1 MNTWQLNKAEAYLLS
16 KLNAAGLD
24 CCLIYLTET
33 GIEKGILDATA
44 PLRDLLLQT
53 GIHDFSSQRQGPE
66 SKAMV
71 DCIYFVQGN
80 AVPSTISLYR
90 PKTKKGDP
98 RIWPYGLKKIAR
110 GKQVLAFFVVRG
122 DIYIVNLSDESI
134 LGLDLSASK
143 QAVQENL
150 VSSESEFTQFIES
163 LTIQY
168 NSNSNDLLFK
178 LRQLSAAG
186 ALKAVGTG
194 DTAIGRTIETHLGI
208 DINSSPL
215 PDYKG
220 IEIKSSRGSSNVR
233 SNLFAKVADWDISE
247 FKSSREILEA
257 FGYDRDEGRT
267 KKLYCSVSTQ
277 KANSQGLIFDLDLDR
292 KRLDEFI
299 FQNDSRQNICAWRL
313 QSLHDKL
320 YEKHKETFWI
330 KADQIERDGESY
342 FELASVKHT
351 RRPSSLQFDR
361 LLGCGEITMDHL
373 IKLNKAN
380 GRCAEKGPLFK
391 ITESSVDE
399 LFMGRPQLYG
409 LR

>member
-1 MNTWQLNKAEAYLLS
+1 MNTWQLNKAEAYLLG
-16 KLNAAGLD
+16 KLNSAGLD

-33 GIEKGILDATA
+33 GIKKGILDATA
-44 PLRDLLLQT
+44 PLRELLFQS
-53 GIHDFSSQRQGPE
+53 GVHDFSSQGQGPE
-66 SKAMV
+66 YKVVV
-71 DCIYFVQGN
+71 DCTYFVKGN
-80 AVPSTISLYR
+80 AVRSSISLYR

-98 RIWPYGLKKIAR
+98 RVWPYGLKEIAA
-110 GKQVLAFFVVRG
+110 GKQVLALF
-122 DIYIVNLSDESI
+122 IVNSNVYIINLSNDSI
-134 LGLDLSASK
+134 LGLGFTSEN
-143 QAVQENL
+143 QVVQESL
-150 VSSESEFTQFIES
+150 VSTDSEFTQFIES

-168 NSNSNDLLFK
+168 NSNSNELLFK
-178 LRQLSAAG
+178 LRQLSASG
-186 ALKAVGTG
+186 PLKAIGTG

-215 PDYKG
+215 PDFKG
-220 IEIKSSRGSSNVR
+220 IEIKSSRSSANVR
-233 SNLFAKVADWDISE
+233 SNLFAKVPDWDISE

-277 KANSQGLIFDLDLDR
+277 KTNSQGLMFDLDLDR

-299 FQNDSRQNICAWRL
+299 LQNDSRQQVCAWRL
-313 QSLHDKL
+313 STLHDKL
-320 YEKHKETFWI
+320 NEKHKETFWI
-330 KADQIERDGESY
+330 KADHVEENGESY
-342 FELASVKHT
+342 FSLASVKHT
-351 RRPSSLQFDR
+351 RRPSTLQFDR

-373 IKLNKAN
+373 IKLTKKN

-409 LR
+409 LS